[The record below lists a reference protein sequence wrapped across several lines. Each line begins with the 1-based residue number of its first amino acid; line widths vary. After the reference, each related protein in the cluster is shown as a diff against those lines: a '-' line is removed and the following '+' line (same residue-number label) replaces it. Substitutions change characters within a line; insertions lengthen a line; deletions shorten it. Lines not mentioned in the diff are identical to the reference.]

1 MKCAR
6 AVGLMEPLRNEF
18 ASRYYDWCLEESA
31 REQRAGFPNIRA
43 IPSYV
48 SLLFLEFAA
57 SCDEREIRN
66 LMIAGIKTWQPRAV
80 ATGRLPLS
88 AAEDAAQGRFK
99 DYSTEQ
105 IPDAEQ
111 PLQVMRVSRREREI
125 REQER
130 LGRTTTLITAKQWR
144 GVLCEHL
151 NPLLGIAER
160 TRTGIEYVTKIGPW
174 FVQTSLDWAGGAQ
187 LNYAHW
193 ITPRRRLDACPTQL
207 VNSIG
212 PMSWWGIQRDT
223 TFDLVQRHELDS
235 SARALAGFCR
245 RVLDALPRL
254 LDGLEHCL
262 PEAMEDGPQMPLR
275 RRLVYLDAP
284 RR

>member
-6 AVGLMEPLRNEF
+6 AVALMEPLRNEF

-31 REQRAGFPNIRA
+31 REQRAGFPGIRA
-43 IPSYV
+43 IPSYL

-57 SCDEREIRN
+57 RCEEREIRD
-66 LMIAGIKTWQPRAV
+66 LMVGGIKTWLPRAV
-80 ATGRLPLS
+80 AAGRLSLS

-105 IPDAEQ
+105 VGDGEQ
-111 PLQVMRVSRREREI
+111 PVQVMRVSRRECEI

-144 GVLCEHL
+144 GVLCEQL
-151 NPLLGIAER
+151 NPLLGKPER
-160 TRTGIEYVTKIGPW
+160 TRSGIEYVTKIGPW
-174 FVQTSLDWAGGAQ
+174 FAHTSLDWAGRPQ

-193 ITPRRRLDACPTQL
+193 ITARRQVDSCPTQL
-207 VNSIG
+207 VNSVG
-212 PMSWWGIQRDT
+212 PMSWCGIHRDT
-223 TFDLVQRHELDS
+223 TFDLVQLRELEMT
-235 SARALAGFCR
+235 AQALAGFCR
-245 RVLDALPRL
+245 IVLDALPRL
-254 LDGLEHCL
+254 LAGLEHCL
-262 PEAMEDGPQMPLR
+262 PEAMEDGLQIPLR
-275 RRLVYLDAP
+275 RRLVYLDTP